1 LGPEK
6 HYLVFPQRRLCTSTL
21 FLVGNLHGPAP
32 KWVKTIAYLYFTDP
46 KHPLRRFLKTKTG
59 SFLAP
64 FF

>member
-1 LGPEK
+1 LK
-6 HYLVFPQRRLCTSTL
+6 STTCSTNRTGYAQASV
-21 FLVGNLHGPAP
+21 FLVGNLLNPAP
-32 KWVKTIAYLYFTDP
+32 KRLKTIAYIYFADP